1 MLEEW
6 KSALDKMGNIRVL
19 FMNLSK
25 AFYTINHDLL
35 LAKLKA
41 YGFYENTHNLRNFQI
56 MLNSKMLLG
65 HNILQN
71 NSSLGERNT
80 N

>member
-6 KSALDKMGNIRVL
+6 KSALDKMENICVL

-25 AFYTINHDLL
+25 AFYIINHDLL

-41 YGFYENTHNLRNFQI
+41 YGFLINALDLI
-56 MLNSKMLLG
+56 C
-65 HNILQN
+65 
-71 NSSLGERNT
+71 SSLKIRKQSVQIN
-80 N
+80 NNFSPAKKLNDSAYF